1 MTVKEAVAHEVWCQR
16 RNCNLQGPSFAE
28 KKSVDGPLSSQWWA
42 DSSAGNVASRR
53 EGLEAAEEA
62 GSLHGLLDNR
72 SEGNGNTTSM
82 HREGTVFERNDDDDD
97 DEDEDDDEDDVDDDN
112 DNDDG
117 DGDDDDDGSDDDD
130 DNNNNDIDTSRRE
143 RM

>member
-1 MTVKEAVAHEVWCQR
+1 MTVKKAVAHEVWCQR
-16 RNCNLQGPSFAE
+16 RNCNLQVASFAE
-28 KKSVDGPLSSQWWA
+28 KKSVDGLLSSQWWA
-42 DSSAGNVASRR
+42 NSSAENVASRR
-53 EGLEAAEEA
+53 EGLEAAEKDEEA

-72 SEGNGNTTSM
+72 SERNGNTTSM

-97 DEDEDDDEDDVDDDN
+97 EDEDDDEDDVD
-112 DNDDG
+112 DDG

-130 DNNNNDIDTSRRE
+130 DNNNDIDASRRE